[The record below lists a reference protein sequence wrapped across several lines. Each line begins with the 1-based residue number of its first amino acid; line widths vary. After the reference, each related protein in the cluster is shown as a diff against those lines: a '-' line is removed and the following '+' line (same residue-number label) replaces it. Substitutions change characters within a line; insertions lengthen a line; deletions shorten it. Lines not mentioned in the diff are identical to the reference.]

1 MFKNMRRNDRQS
13 SEECAVAILEKC
25 EYGVL
30 STVSQD
36 GYPYGV
42 PLSYVYKD
50 ASIYFHSAA
59 VGHKLDN
66 IAVNSNVSFC
76 VIGEK
81 HSLPEKF
88 TTSYESVVVFGQASQ
103 VVGGEKKDALLA
115 LIAKYSPAYLEK
127 GKAYVENSGDKTTVI
142 KITIEHITGKVRP
155 Q

>member
-13 SEECAVAILEKC
+13 TEACAVAILEKC
-25 EYGVL
+25 EYGIL
-30 STVSQD
+30 STISQD

-50 ASIYFHSAA
+50 ASIYFHSA
-59 VGHKLDN
+59 VEGHKLDN
-66 IAVNSNVSFC
+66 IVANSKVSFC
-76 VIGEK
+76 VVGEK
-81 HSLPEKF
+81 HSMPEKF

-103 VVGGEKKDALLA
+103 VTGVEKRDALIA
-115 LIAKYSPAYLEK
+115 LLAKYSPAYLEK

-142 KITIEHITGKVRP
+142 KITIEQLTGKVRP